1 MASSD
6 QLQEVIKSA
15 TDERLRVTLLAM
27 CSKSEE
33 ASKLASEE
41 LLVQS
46 SATKKRKSDDE
57 HSNIRY
63 DMCTQCDKEFDTTT
77 NGPESCQWHDGEVSQ
92 THLAYQFPDFDKACW
107 RSILTAIS
115 GLITT
120 RSAMGQ
126 LIRIRCAKSFLMGS
140 CGTAATNMELVGK
153 SLSLLMD
160 RSKKTTKAAT
170 RDHIWDRWKL
180 RVRNSCS
187 FFLSTSDSNAC
198 KG

>member
-6 QLQEVIKSA
+6 QLQEAIKSA
-15 TDERLRVTLLAM
+15 THERLRVTLLAI

-57 HSNIRY
+57 HSNVRY
-63 DMCTQCDKEFDTTT
+63 DMCIQCEKEFDTTT
-77 NGPESCQWHDGEVSQ
+77 NGPESCQWHDGKASQ
-92 THLAYQFPDFDKACW
+92 THLACQSPDFDKACW

-115 GLITT
+115 RLITT
-120 RSAMGQ
+120 RIAMGQ
-126 LIRIRCAKSFLMGS
+126 LIRMRCAKSFLMGS
-140 CGTAATNMELVGK
+140 YGTAATNMELVGK
-153 SLSLLMD
+153 SFSLLMD
-160 RSKKTTKAAT
+160 HSKKTTKAAT
-170 RDHIWDRWKL
+170 RDHIWERWKL

-187 FFLSTSDSNAC
+187 LFLSISDSHAY